1 MASNL
6 ATTSNSKKPEK
17 SFASFLL
24 THWIPTAV
32 SGLMPGCDCSMPP
45 ATASIIVGALPAAR
59 LTMRDHGPEQSFIG
73 VAHRVLVDTNILVYR
88 FDSRF
93 PEQQEIATSLP
104 RERLLDG
111 TARIPHRAILEFVA
125 ATTRGGE
132 KNRLL
137 EPLDA
142 RREAEELMAQ
152 FPVIYPDQIV
162 PRTAIPGA
170 AAY

>member
-1 MASNL
+1 
-6 ATTSNSKKPEK
+6 
-17 SFASFLL
+17 
-24 THWIPTAV
+24 
-32 SGLMPGCDCSMPP
+32 
-45 ATASIIVGALPAAR
+45 
-59 LTMRDHGPEQSFIG
+59 MRDHGPEQSFIG
-73 VAHRVLVDTNILVYR
+73 VAHRVLIDTNVLVYR

-93 PEQQEIATSLP
+93 PEQQEIANSLP

-152 FPVIYPDQIV
+152 FPVIYPDQISRGQQFRGRPPINFGGSMHTFEPMRKPTV
-162 PRTAIPGA
+162 
-170 AAY
+170 